1 MKLSR
6 RYFLH
11 RSAAVVG
18 GIGLAEVAAARS
30 PAADIKVAQTKV
42 AKPLVAYQDSPKGSQ
57 ECDNCQYFQ
66 PPGACQVV
74 AGTISPKG
82 WCKMWLKKS

>member
-1 MKLSR
+1 MNLSR
-6 RYFLH
+6 RRFLH
-11 RSAAVVG
+11 RSAAVAG
-18 GIGLAEVAAARS
+18 GISLAGAIAARS

-42 AKPLVAYQDSPKGSQ
+42 AKTLVAYQDSPKGSQ

-82 WCKMWLKKS
+82 WCKMWAKKS